1 VGDQLSQEMIDSL
14 LNNRTASGG
23 NGEVKLT
30 NIEIDALGE
39 SVNISMGAAAKVL
52 STMLNMKVIISTP
65 KVTVTS
71 SESFEYKNLFPA
83 VGVQIK
89 YIQGLSGTNFFV
101 MKQTD
106 VRSIVDIMM
115 GSAFDSGNE
124 FNELYTSAASEIMN
138 QMMGASSTSLATF
151 YNRKI
156 NISTPEC
163 FMLEENTDAKN
174 SFSVSGEIVV
184 IKMSLKIGEVIDSE
198 FINIM
203 PVGFAKELA
212 ENLINVQLPMQSKK
226 IADES
231 PDEVQRKNG
240 HQNNESGSSSQQV
253 TGMKKQGENYSPLNF
268 VNFTSKSENKKA
280 LSNLG
285 LIMDVPLEV
294 TVQIGKTNKQVKEI
308 IELTQGSII
317 ELEKQAGDPVDII
330 VNGELIARGDV
341 VVIDDNFGVRI
352 TEIVNSKIDNQNG
365 VY

>member
-1 VGDQLSQEMIDSL
+1 
-14 LNNRTASGG
+14 
-23 NGEVKLT
+23 
-30 NIEIDALGE
+30 
-39 SVNISMGAAAKVL
+39 MGAAAKVL

-212 ENLINVQLPMQSKK
+212 ENLINCSAPYAVKK
-226 IADES
+226 NSDES

-240 HQNNESGSSSQQV
+240 HQNNESAVAHSSDRNEK
-253 TGMKKQGENYSPLNF
+253 TGRKLFAIEFCEFYIKK
-268 VNFTSKSENKKA
+268 
-280 LSNLG
+280 
-285 LIMDVPLEV
+285 
-294 TVQIGKTNKQVKEI
+294 
-308 IELTQGSII
+308 
-317 ELEKQAGDPVDII
+317 
-330 VNGELIARGDV
+330 
-341 VVIDDNFGVRI
+341 
-352 TEIVNSKIDNQNG
+352 
-365 VY
+365 